1 MKISCLVAAVV
12 TAVFLA
18 APAVYAQETPSTATQ
33 TDAGPVQTLPDA
45 VTSTS
50 TDGATDSPAIPLKV
64 VQAIVTGYAN
74 GADGGA
80 VGSMTASG
88 VRTHWGTVA
97 ADWRLYP
104 LGTRL
109 EIEGFPNVIF
119 VVEDSGG
126 GVRGNIFDVWFPDLS
141 TAVGFGTK
149 SLKVT
154 VLQ

>member
-1 MKISCLVAAVV
+1 MKISRLVAAVV
-12 TAVFLA
+12 MAVLF
-18 APAVYAQETPSTATQ
+18 AVPSAYAQEGPGTSTQAEGDTVQTPDVVS
-33 TDAGPVQTLPDA
+33 TDAPVDNA
-45 VTSTS
+45 
-50 TDGATDSPAIPLKV
+50 AIPVKV
-64 VQAIVTGYAN
+64 VLATVTGYAN

-97 ADWRLYP
+97 ADWRVYP

-109 EIEGFPNVIF
+109 QIEGFPNVIF
-119 VVEDSGG
+119 IVEDTGG
-126 GVRGNIFDVWFPDLS
+126 GVRGNIFDIWFPELS
-141 TAVGFGTK
+141 SAVAFGTK

>member
-1 MKISCLVAAVV
+1 LKIRRFVAAVL
-12 TAVFLA
+12 TAVFFVVPA
-18 APAVYAQETPSTATQ
+18 ASAQEAPGTSTQ
-33 TDAGPVQTLPDA
+33 TDPGAVQTPDA
-45 VTSTS
+45 SVA
-50 TDGATDSPAIPLKV
+50 DAAVDSPAVPIKV
-64 VQAIVTGYAN
+64 IQAIVTGYAN

-104 LGTRL
+104 LGTRVQ
-109 EIEGFPNVIF
+109 IEGFPNVIF
-119 VVEDSGG
+119 VVEDTGG
-126 GVRGNIFDVWFPDLS
+126 GVHGNIFDIWFPDLS
-141 TAVGFGTK
+141 TAVAFGTR

>member
-1 MKISCLVAAVV
+1 MKFSRLLAAVL
-12 TAVFLA
+12 TAVYLA
-18 APAVYAQETPSTATQ
+18 VPTAHAQETPGTSTQPDPGAVQ
-33 TDAGPVQTLPDA
+33 SPGVLSTDAP
-45 VTSTS
+45 
-50 TDGATDSPAIPLKV
+50 TDSLAIPVKV
-64 VQAIVTGYAN
+64 VQATVTGYAN

-109 EIEGFPNVIF
+109 QIEGFPNVIF
-119 VVEDSGG
+119 MVEDTGG
-126 GVRGNIFDVWFPDLS
+126 SVRGNIFDVWFPDLS
-141 TAVGFGTK
+141 TAVAFGTK